1 MRRKMLRGFR
11 HTLFLLLQVGVVIS
25 AGIALLIWPET
36 WRAIAVCLVGALL
49 ASMICERIASRYLR
63 KTLGRLRRVADDLGR
78 GRQPTAIEAQPGDD
92 FYKLVSAINLVATK
106 LTEAS
111 QEEQRLQDALRRRE
125 RLAFLG
131 ELAATV
137 AHEVNN
143 PLDGIQNCSRIL
155 RRSLDDAQRAQQMLD
170 LIDSGLVRIE
180 LIVRRLLTL
189 AREHVIR
196 PVEARLR
203 DVVEAALAASGTKF
217 EDRGI
222 RITRQYELNDDWVS
236 VDPQLLEQVF
246 VNVMLNAVD
255 SMPAGGELA
264 IIIRGERRGP
274 EFERHAGADC
284 EAICV
289 EIADTGSGISPDV
302 LPHIFEPF
310 YTTKAGGRG
319 TGLGLAIAARIVDAH
334 DGTISVDAREGG
346 GTVFLVRLPGMRS
359 AGSRRTPQRTAAARS
374 SRLAAQS

>member
-1 MRRKMLRGFR
+1 MLRGFR

-25 AGIALLIWPET
+25 AGIALALWPEA
-36 WRAIAVCLVGALL
+36 WRAIAVCVVGALL
-49 ASMICERIASRYLR
+49 ASLVCERIASRYLR

-143 PLDGIQNCSRIL
+143 PLDGVQNCSRIL
-155 RRSLDDAQRAQQMLD
+155 RRSLDDPERAVQMLD
-170 LIDSGLVRIE
+170 LIDDGLGRIH

-189 AREHVIR
+189 AREHVVR
-196 PVEARLR
+196 PAEARIR

-222 RITRQYELNDDWVS
+222 RINRQYEMNDDWAS

-255 SMPAGGELA
+255 SMPDGGELA
-264 IIIRGERRGP
+264 IGIRGEERGLKS
-274 EFERHAGADC
+274 EKHLGDGC
-284 EAICV
+284 DAICV
-289 EIADTGSGISPDV
+289 EIADTGSGIAPEI

-334 DGTISVDAREGG
+334 DGTIDVGARPGG
-346 GTVFLVRLPGMRS
+346 GTAFSIRLPALRS
-359 AGSRRTPQRTAAARS
+359 AAGQRQPRQSAAAPSARATSRR
-374 SRLAAQS
+374 

>member
-1 MRRKMLRGFR
+1 MLRGFR
-11 HTLFLLLQVGVVIS
+11 HTLFLLLQVGVVVS
-25 AGIALLIWPET
+25 AGVALLLWPAA
-36 WRAIAVCLVGALL
+36 WRAVAVCLVGALL
-49 ASMICERIASRYLR
+49 ASLICERIARRYLR

-78 GRQPTAIEAQPGDD
+78 GRQPTAIEAHPGDD
-92 FYKLVSAINLVATK
+92 FYKLVSAINLVATR
-106 LTEAS
+106 LAEAS
-111 QEEQRLQDALRRRE
+111 QEEQRLQDELRRRE

-155 RRSLDDAQRAQQMLD
+155 RRSLRDPERAPQMLD
-170 LIDSGLVRIE
+170 LIDDGLGRID

-196 PVEARLR
+196 PVEARIR
-203 DVVEAALAASGTKF
+203 DIVEAALAASGTKF

-222 RITRQYELNDDWVS
+222 RVRRQYAGDDDHAS

-255 SMPAGGELA
+255 SMPQGGELT
-264 IIIRGERRGP
+264 IVIRSEQRGLKS
-274 EFERHAGADC
+274 EKHSGHGSD
-284 EAICV
+284 AICV
-289 EIADTGSGISPDV
+289 EIADSGSGIAPEV

-334 DGTISVDAREGG
+334 DGTVDVAVRPGG
-346 GTVFLVRLPGMRS
+346 GTVFSIRIPALQS
-359 AGSRRTPQRTAAARS
+359 AGAQHQAQQTAAPS
-374 SRLAAQS
+374 SPAASGR

>member
-1 MRRKMLRGFR
+1 
-11 HTLFLLLQVGVVIS
+11 
-25 AGIALLIWPET
+25 
-36 WRAIAVCLVGALL
+36 
-49 ASMICERIASRYLR
+49 MICERIASRYLR

-78 GRQPTAIEAQPGDD
+78 GRQPTAMETHPGDD
-92 FYKLVSAINLVATK
+92 FYKLVSAINLVATR
-106 LTEAS
+106 LAEAS
-111 QEEQRLQDALRRRE
+111 QEEQRLQDQLRRRE

-143 PLDGIQNCSRIL
+143 PLDGIQSCSRIL
-155 RRSLDDAQRAQQMLD
+155 RRSLEDPERARQMLD
-170 LIDSGLVRIE
+170 LIDDGLGRID

-196 PVEARLR
+196 PIEARMR
-203 DVVEAALAASGTKF
+203 DVVEAALANSGAEF

-222 RITRQYELNDDWVS
+222 RISRQYEMSDDWAS

-255 SMPAGGELA
+255 SMPHGGELT
-264 IIIRGERRGP
+264 IVVRGEQRGLKS
-274 EFERHAGADC
+274 EKRAGDGC
-284 EAICV
+284 DAIRV
-289 EIADTGSGISPDV
+289 DVADTGTGIAPDV

-334 DGTISVDAREGG
+334 DGTMDVAARSGG
-346 GTVFLVRLPGMRS
+346 GTVFSVRIPALRS
-359 AGSRRTPQRTAAARS
+359 ADTQQQGQPTAVPPS
-374 SRLAAQS
+374 SAVAPRP